1 MEKKMTKQ
9 LKITLL
15 VTLTIVLVIPFSVF
29 ANPQSPDQVIEFTI
43 LHTND
48 FHGRLETDSA
58 GRGGAALLATAI
70 NEIRAEVGADNVALV
85 DAGDVAL
92 AGPPISQLVGG
103 ESTIEVF
110 NALGYDLS
118 VLGNHEF
125 DMGQTHL
132 QQMINWADF
141 SWLGANVWLEDEDP
155 LVMPPWTDPYEILT
169 LGSGANTVDVG
180 VIGLANQA
188 TPSLT
193 LAGTTEGLVF
203 GDPTTTI
210 IHYYDIL
217 DPMVDI
223 IIVVAHIG
231 TADETAGA
239 VTYDG
244 LVTIAEK
251 LQAAGKDVPL
261 IIGGHQHQALMAP
274 VIVEDD
280 DMETYIVQ
288 AGFYGRFLGR
298 VDLSYNTGTGAV
310 TIDAE
315 LIRILSLTV
324 APEDGFE
331 PDPGIQDIVDKW
343 ADFIGPIVN
352 APVAETEIPLTRDY
366 NNESVMGNIVTDSML
381 WKANELVEESED
393 TRPVDIAF
401 TNPGGLR
408 ANIPEDPDAEFPY
421 TITWGDTFNVLPF
434 MNTLVIMDLTGQQI
448 QEILDQSA
456 SLDRGILQVSG
467 LSHYWYSNTRT
478 ADANYYG
485 AYDIMVDGE
494 PLVMTQTYRV
504 VTNNFLAGGGDFWT
518 TFLEGENVNNTFFD
532 MQEGFVEYLEMLET
546 VQQDDI
552 EMGRITFQPRIW
564 LPLILHGQIPVET
577 TE

>member
-1 MEKKMTKQ
+1 MTKQ
-9 LKITLL
+9 LKKILL
-15 VTLTIVLVIPFSVF
+15 VTMTIVLVIPFSVF
-29 ANPQSPDQVIEFTI
+29 ANPQSPDQVVEFTI

-58 GRGGAALLATAI
+58 GRGGAALLSTAI
-70 NEIRAEVGADNVALV
+70 GEIRTEVGADNVALL

-125 DMGQTHL
+125 DMDQDHL
-132 QQMINWADF
+132 EDMIDWANF
-141 SWLGANVWLEDEDP
+141 PWLGANVYLEGGNLGDFPTWMDDP
-155 LVMPPWTDPYEILT
+155 PYITLT
-169 LGSGANTVDVG
+169 LGTGADTVDIG
-180 VIGLANQA
+180 VIGLANEG

-193 LAGTTEGLVF
+193 LAGTTDGLVF
-203 GDPTTTI
+203 GDPTETI
-210 IHYYDIL
+210 LHYYDTL
-217 DPMVDI
+217 EPMVDI

-231 TADETAGA
+231 TDDETAGST
-239 VTYDG
+239 TYEG
-244 LVTIAEK
+244 LVSIAQN

-261 IIGGHQHQALMAP
+261 IIGGHQHQALMEP
-274 VIVEDD
+274 VIVGD
-280 DMETYIVQ
+280 TYIVQ
-288 AGFYGRFLGR
+288 AGNYGRYLGR
-298 VDLSYNTGTGAV
+298 VDMTYDTGTGAV
-310 TIDAE
+310 GVVSTE
-315 LIRILSLTV
+315 LIPILSLAV
-324 APEDGFE
+324 APETGFA
-331 PDPGIQDIVDKW
+331 PDPAIQAIVDFW

-381 WKANELVEESED
+381 WKANQLDDEPVE
-393 TRPVDIAF
+393 IAF

-408 ANIPEDPDAEFPY
+408 ADIPEDPDADFPY

-448 QEILDQSA
+448 QEILNQSA
-456 SLDRGILQVSG
+456 ALDRGILQVSG
-467 LSHYWYSNTRT
+467 LSHYWYNSTRSD
-478 ADANYYG
+478 AANYYG
-485 AYDIMVDGE
+485 AYDIMVEDV
-494 PLVMTQTYRV
+494 PLDVHETYRV

-518 TFLEGENVNNTFFD
+518 TFLEGENVNDTFFD
-532 MQEGFVEYLEMLET
+532 MQEGFVQYLEMIDPVEQT
-546 VQQDDI
+546 DI
-552 EMGRITFQPRIW
+552 EMGRITYQHRIW
-564 LPLILHGQIPVET
+564 MPLIIHGALPEFET

>member
-1 MEKKMTKQ
+1 MTKQ
-9 LKITLL
+9 LKIIVLMTM
-15 VTLTIVLVIPFSVF
+15 TIVLVIPFSVF
-29 ANPQSPDQVIEFTI
+29 ANPQSPEQVIEFTI

-58 GRGGAALLATAI
+58 GRGGAALIATAI
-70 NEIRAEVGADNVALV
+70 KDIRADVGAENVALL

-103 ESTIEVF
+103 QSTIEVF

-125 DMGQTHL
+125 DMDQDHL
-132 QQMINWADF
+132 EQMIDWADF
-141 SWLGANVWLEDEDP
+141 PWLGANVFVEGGADWE
-155 LVMPPWTDPYEILT
+155 MPTWTDAYEILT
-169 LGSGANTVDVG
+169 LGSGADTVDIG
-180 VIGLANQA
+180 VIGLANEG

-193 LAGTTEGLVF
+193 LAGTTDGLVF
-203 GDPTTTI
+203 GDPTDTI

-217 DPMVDI
+217 EPMVDI

-231 TADETAGA
+231 TDDETSGST
-239 VTYDG
+239 TYEG
-244 LVTIAEK
+244 LVSIAQN
-251 LQAAGKDVPL
+251 LQTAGKEVPL

-274 VIVEDD
+274 TIVGD
-280 DMETYIVQ
+280 TYIVQ
-288 AGFYGRFLGR
+288 AGNYGRFLGR
-298 VDLSYNTGTGAV
+298 VDLAYNTADGSV
-310 TIDAE
+310 TVDAE
-315 LIRILSLTV
+315 LIRILSLDV
-324 APEDGFE
+324 DPENGFA
-331 PDPGIQDIVDKW
+331 PDPEIQAIVDYW

-381 WKANELVEESED
+381 WKANQLDDE
-393 TRPVDIAF
+393 PVDIAF

-408 ANIPEDPDAEFPY
+408 ADIPEDPDAEFPY

-434 MNTLVIMDLTGQQI
+434 MNTLVIMDLTGQQV
-448 QEILDQSA
+448 QEILNQSA

-467 LSHYWYSNTRT
+467 LSHYWYNSTRS
-478 ADANYYG
+478 DAATSYG
-485 AYDIMVDGE
+485 AYNIMVNGE
-494 PLVMTQTYRV
+494 PLVMDQTYRV

-518 TFLEGENVNNTFFD
+518 TFLEGENVNDTFFD

-546 VQQDDI
+546 VQETDI
-552 EMGRITFQPRIW
+552 EMGRITYELRIW
-564 LPLILHGQIPVET
+564 MPLILRESMPIET